1 MSGTKS
7 KLPAFDMKHKSYETY
22 KFELECWLEETPMEK
37 KRQGIEVLLSLPES
51 KDDDTKTREH
61 IGSKLSKKELTAED
75 GIQQLITIMDSHL
88 KLDDLGTVWEK
99 FIKFDELRRG
109 QESIFEYISNFDI
122 AYSSLKKEK
131 VVLPPSIVALMLIH
145 RAGLSGDEIKL
156 VLTGLDYT
164 KNEEL
169 F

>member
-1 MSGTKS
+1 
-7 KLPAFDMKHKSYETY
+7 
-22 KFELECWLEETPMEK
+22 
-37 KRQGIEVLLSLPES
+37 
-51 KDDDTKTREH
+51 
-61 IGSKLSKKELTAED
+61 
-75 GIQQLITIMDSHL
+75 MDSHL
-88 KLDDLGTVWEK
+88 KLDDLGTVWEI

-109 QESIFEYISNFDI
+109 QESIFEYISNFYI

-131 VVLPPSIVALMLIH
+131 VVLPPSILALMLIR